1 MNESAIK
8 SNKFNIGLG
17 AKSNIDDVLGKVRKL
32 ESLLEE
38 AKTLSDEITSSGIE
52 LELEVQS

>member
-1 MNESAIK
+1 MK
-8 SNKFNIGLG
+8 NKNVVNVSLRTE
-17 AKSNIDDVLGKVRKL
+17 SNIEETLGKVRKL

-38 AKTLSDEITSSGIE
+38 VKTLSDEITSFGIE